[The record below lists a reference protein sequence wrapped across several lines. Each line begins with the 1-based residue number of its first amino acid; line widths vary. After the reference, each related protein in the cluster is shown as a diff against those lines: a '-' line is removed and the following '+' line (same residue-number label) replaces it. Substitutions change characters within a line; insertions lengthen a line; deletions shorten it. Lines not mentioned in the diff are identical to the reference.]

1 MAFIKKVDSNSLPT
15 IIIPNSNPLNIHSKI
30 DGIGALTVS
39 LPKNIY
45 FAMFNDPDWQWYFDG
60 ENESI
65 AIFAKM
71 NPQFQPQYRVKFGSH
86 PPLPINK
93 DGKTLRNVIGY
104 PESFT
109 REMNARVTDLRRRA
123 DNGEVF

>member
-1 MAFIKKVDSNSLPT
+1 MAFIKKTEGSPL
-15 IIIPNSNPLNIHSKI
+15 IITPSTSPLAQHSKI

-45 FAMFNDPDWQWYFDG
+45 FAMYNDPDWQWYFDG
-60 ENESI
+60 ENEAI

-71 NPQFQPQYRVKFGSH
+71 NPQFQPQYRDKFGSH

-93 DGKTLRNVIGY
+93 DGRTLRNVIGY

-109 REMNARVTDLRRRA
+109 GEMNKRVTDLKRRMN
-123 DNGEVF
+123 NGEVF